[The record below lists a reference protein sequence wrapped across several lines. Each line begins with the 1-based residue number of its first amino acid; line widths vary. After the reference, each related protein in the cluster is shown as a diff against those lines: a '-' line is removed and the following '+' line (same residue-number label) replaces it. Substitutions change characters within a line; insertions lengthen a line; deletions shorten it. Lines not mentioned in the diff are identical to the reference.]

1 MKRIQLRR
9 HTPLVTRSRLTRRR
23 RVRAFANYE
32 EELATKRVILLRE
45 PCVLCHGRSQH
56 IHHRRLRSQGGDNDF
71 SNLLPM
77 CWRCHD
83 AVHANQAGL
92 IVGRTEDPRRV
103 PITLTDLPTAQRIR
117 LVRPIFDWRAMQ
129 RQINEENAVLGP
141 DLDSVP
147 DQTDHWI

>member
-1 MKRIQLRR
+1 MKRTQLHR
-9 HTPLVTRSRLTRRR
+9 HTPLVSRSRLTRRR

-32 EELATKRVILLRE
+32 EELATKRAILLRE
-45 PCVLCHGRSQH
+45 PCVLCNGRSQH
-56 IHHRRLRSQGGDNDF
+56 VHHRKLRSQGGDNDF

-83 AVHANQAGL
+83 AVHANPAIARQAGL

-129 RQINEENAVLGP
+129 RQINEENAVP
-141 DLDSVP
+141 DRSEG
-147 DQTDHWI
+147 WI